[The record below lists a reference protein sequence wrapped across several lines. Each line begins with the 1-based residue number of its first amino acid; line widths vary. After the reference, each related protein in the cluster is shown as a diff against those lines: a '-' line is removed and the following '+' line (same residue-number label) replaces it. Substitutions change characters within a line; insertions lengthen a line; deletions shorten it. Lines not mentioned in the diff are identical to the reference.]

1 MWKKRERRIVTGRME
16 RGIVVA
22 ELFKAVRMA
31 YRKRDQLRMSGAE
44 R

>member
-1 MWKKRERRIVTGRME
+1 ME